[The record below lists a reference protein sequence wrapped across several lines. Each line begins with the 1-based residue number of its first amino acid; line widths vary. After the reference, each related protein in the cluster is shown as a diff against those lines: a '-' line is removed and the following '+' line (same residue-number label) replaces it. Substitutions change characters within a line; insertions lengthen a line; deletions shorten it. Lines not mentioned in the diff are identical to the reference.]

1 MRSPHRLWSMRLVHK
16 SGGSTTC
23 PSPSITLTPLVAL
36 ISPSRDLGQDTS
48 STPGGRGP
56 LSAPRAHRGSS
67 SILVTVVTAP
77 VTARGAVPP
86 ARRPK
91 SPPSRL
97 GGGREGDLPP
107 LR

>member
-1 MRSPHRLWSMRLVHK
+1 
-16 SGGSTTC
+16 
-23 PSPSITLTPLVAL
+23 LVAL

-91 SPPSRL
+91 SHRVVWAEAERGTCLPCANGFRPAARHRE
-97 GGGREGDLPP
+97 GGRGTSW
-107 LR
+107 RRS